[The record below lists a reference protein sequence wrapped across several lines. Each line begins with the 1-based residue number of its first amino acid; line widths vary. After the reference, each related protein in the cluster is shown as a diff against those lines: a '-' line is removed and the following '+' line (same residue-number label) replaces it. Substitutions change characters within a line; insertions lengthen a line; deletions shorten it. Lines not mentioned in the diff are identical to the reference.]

1 MIRGSSSFS
10 KLWPVALTVK
20 LWLRMHAILV
30 LRSSMSFYTHGNHI
44 FLPDSDHTV
53 ANNDWVKKNTPVS
66 NLLTVPAG
74 RLFYPAQPEPARRL
88 NVADLLHQRV
98 LPAHQPRLANRSV
111 EPLALP
117 FCQNT
122 GRYQARS
129 LGLRARK
136 WTHR

>member
-1 MIRGSSSFS
+1 MIRGSSSFP

-53 ANNDWVKKNTPVS
+53 ANNDRVKKNTPVS
-66 NLLTVPAG
+66 NMITSPTG
-74 RLFYPAQPEPARRL
+74 RLMYPALPGPARRL
-88 NVADLLHQRV
+88 HGGDRRHQRV
-98 LPAHQPRLANRSV
+98 LSAHQPRLSNRSV
-111 EPLALP
+111 ESLALP

-122 GRYQARS
+122 GRSQARS
-129 LGLRARK
+129 LGPRARK
-136 WTHR
+136 WTPR

>member
-53 ANNDWVKKNTPVS
+53 ANNDWVKKKHAGKQYGYWPNGSSDLSSATRTS
-66 NLLTVPAG
+66 PAAKRG
-74 RLFYPAQPEPARRL
+74 
-88 NVADLLHQRV
+88 
-98 LPAHQPRLANRSV
+98 
-111 EPLALP
+111 
-117 FCQNT
+117 
-122 GRYQARS
+122 RS
-129 LGLRARK
+129 LTSTSSASSSASVGK
-136 WTHR
+136 SIC